1 MNIFQVLFTP
11 HIKSK
16 VDDLGLTYY
25 CTNGFFCQTNTSMA
39 VIVCKLEVVHLI
51 KWRVEWTK
59 LKPSCLVAKRHWNKL

>member
-39 VIVCKLEVVHLI
+39 VIVCKLEVVYLI
-51 KWRVEWTK
+51 K
-59 LKPSCLVAKRHWNKL
+59 